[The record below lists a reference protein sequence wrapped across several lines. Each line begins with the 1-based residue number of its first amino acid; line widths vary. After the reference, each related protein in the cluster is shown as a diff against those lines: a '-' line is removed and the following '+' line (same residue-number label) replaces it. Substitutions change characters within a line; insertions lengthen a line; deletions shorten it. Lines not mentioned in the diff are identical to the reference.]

1 MGIVLTHTSIAVH
14 DVKEEFAFFEKYL
27 GLIKIAEI
35 NNPPTYWI
43 GDGISTHQ
51 IALLQ
56 EGRVDA
62 SPWGGNHLGF
72 VIETREELNAL
83 YAKAQKE
90 DPGIIEVA
98 LVEEGL
104 SAGCIFV
111 LLSPSGH
118 HIEFSHGQLGGYDA
132 EWMTDAN
139 VREARAKRFAEIRKH
154 STSFRNLQTPSN
166 PEQFG
171 GDIGT
176 QLNDINKGTELPIDF
191 K

>member
-1 MGIVLTHTSIAVH
+1 MGIVLTHTSIAVR
-14 DVKEEFAFFEKYL
+14 DVAEEFAFFEKYL
-27 GLIKIAEI
+27 GLTKIAEI
-35 NNPPTYWI
+35 NDPPTYWI

-72 VIETREELNAL
+72 VIETREELNRLYNKAL
-83 YAKAQKE
+83 EE
-90 DPGIIEVA
+90 DPDIIEVK

-111 LLSPSGH
+111 LFSPSGH
-118 HIEFSHGQLGGYDA
+118 HIEFSHGQLGGYDTS
-132 EWMTDAN
+132 WMTSAT
-139 VREARAKRFAEIRKH
+139 VREERARRFAEIRTH
-154 STSFRNLQTPSN
+154 STSFRDLEPPTDPD
-166 PEQFG
+166 QFG
-171 GDIGT
+171 GNVGT
-176 QLNDINKGTELPIDF
+176 QLNDINKGTELPYPF